1 MGSFFSVETLK
12 MFSIARFGSNFLLT
26 KVWHG
31 IIVHFA
37 LFEFGRGE
45 GREAVLAQVGYDNFL
60 NALQVIEGKG
70 YKTYQAVTWLNGFIL
85 SLTIIIYRFV
95 DKASITMIQEQVVS
109 YNTKFIIIVISPQ
122 C

>member
-1 MGSFFSVETLK
+1 M
-12 MFSIARFGSNFLLT
+12 
-26 KVWHG
+26 
-31 IIVHFA
+31 
-37 LFEFGRGE
+37 E
-45 GREAVLAQVGYDNFL
+45 GREAVLAQVGYYNFL

-85 SLTIIIYRFV
+85 SLTIIVHRFV
-95 DKASITMIQEQVVS
+95 YKASITMIQEQVVS